1 VRYPDYLGGHSLAGL
16 PACGPRQG
24 SGAYAHLVGGNW
36 ARARALERI
45 GSVVSEPVDA
55 RRLRLQVLAVLREVI
70 DFDAYVWLL
79 TDPVTTVGAAPVAD
93 VPCLPELPALIKAK
107 YATPVNRWTVL
118 RLQKSPAGTL
128 SGAVG
133 GELDRS
139 LMWRDVLCRYGI
151 GDMASVVFED
161 QFGCWGFLDLWRNS
175 TRGSF
180 SAADAG
186 FLAAAAAPLATAL
199 RQCQARTFVDPAT
212 QHRPDLGP
220 VVLTLD
226 DDLRITS
233 RTAASRGWLEALLPP
248 KADERAIP
256 ASVYNVAAQLLAVEQ
271 GADAHPAL
279 ARTHLADGFWLA
291 LRAARL
297 SPDQPP
303 ASGAATIVVTIEE
316 ASASERVELFGRAF
330 GLSPREYE
338 LLGVL
343 ATGSDTRRMAR
354 EMSLSEHTIQDHLKS
369 IFAKTGSHDRV
380 TVLSRALGTRLETQ
394 G

>member
-1 VRYPDYLGGHSLAGL
+1 MRYPGYLGGGAPPG
-16 PACGPRQG
+16 CGQRHGP
-24 SGAYAHLVGGNW
+24 GAYAHLVADSW
-36 ARARALERI
+36 ARARARERI
-45 GSVVSEPVDA
+45 GAVICAPVDA

-79 TDPVTTVGAAPVAD
+79 TDPVTAVGAAPVAD

-118 RLQKSPAGTL
+118 QRQESPAGTL
-128 SGAVG
+128 SDAVG
-133 GELDRS
+133 VALDRS

-151 GDMASVVFED
+151 GDLASAVFAD
-161 QFGCWGFLDLWRNS
+161 QYGCWGFLDLWRND

-186 FLAAAAAPLATAL
+186 FLAAVAAPLATAL
-199 RQCQARTFVDPAT
+199 RQCQARTFVDPAA

-233 RTAASRGWLEALLPP
+233 RTAASRGWLDALLPP
-248 KADERAIP
+248 EPDERAVP

-271 GADAHPAL
+271 GVDAHPAF

-297 SPDQPP
+297 SPDHPP
-303 ASGAATIVVTIEE
+303 ASGAATIVVTLEE
-316 ASASERVELFGRAF
+316 ASAAERVELFGRAF
-330 GLSPREYE
+330 GLSAREYE
-338 LLGVL
+338 LLGLL
-343 ATGSDTRRMAR
+343 ATGRDTRSMAR
-354 EMSLSEHTIQDHLKS
+354 EMSLSEYTIQDHLKS
-369 IFAKTGSHDRV
+369 VFAKTGAHDRV
-380 TVLSRALGTRLETQ
+380 TLLSRALGLR
-394 G
+394 GRPRG